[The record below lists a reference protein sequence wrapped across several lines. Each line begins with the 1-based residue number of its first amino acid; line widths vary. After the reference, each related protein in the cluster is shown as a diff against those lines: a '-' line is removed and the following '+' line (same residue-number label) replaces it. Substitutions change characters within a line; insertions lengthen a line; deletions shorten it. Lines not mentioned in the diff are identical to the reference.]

1 MGPDQEETA
10 AYAILYRGFDHRH
23 MKTICEA
30 LKATTLKDKFKRQLG
45 RTSLSKDMREFAETF
60 PVLQDLRH
68 LADYD
73 PAARFLGVAD
83 AAMAAFDRASPEE
96 QTDVLAL
103 MMAGIRN

>member
-23 MKTICEA
+23 IKTICEA
-30 LKATTLKDKFKRQLG
+30 LKDRFKRQLG
-45 RTSLSKDMREFAETF
+45 RTSVSKDMREFAETF

-96 QTDVLAL
+96 PTDALAL
-103 MMAGIRN
+103 IMAGIRN